1 MSNEDN
7 RQKEIDIV
15 SKTIYNEARGEGK
28 EGMNLVADT
37 IRNREQANKSYLGGS
52 DLEKIC
58 NKGYEGARGKDPN
71 PIHPGDKVAFEHSR
85 QLAEKLIN
93 GNYQAG
99 TNYTHFASS
108 RNSFKK
114 MEDKG
119 GLNF

>member
-71 PIHPGDKVAFEHSR
+71 PIHPGDRAGREFRS
-85 QLAEKLIN
+85 LIK
-93 GNYQAG
+93 QQI
-99 TNYTHFASS
+99 
-108 RNSFKK
+108 KQ
-114 MEDKG
+114 E
-119 GLNF
+119 L